1 MKQNI
6 QGLNILQ
13 NMDTVDTYSI
23 EVTKQYCSIRTHI
36 RQMSDIII
44 FCILTVI
51 IQHSTS
57 NAGHSAGVD

>member
-13 NMDTVDTYSI
+13 NMDAVDTYSI
-23 EVTKQYCSIRTHI
+23 EVTELYSSIRTHI
-36 RQMSDIII
+36 WQMSDIII

-51 IQHSTS
+51 TQHSTS
-57 NAGHSAGVD
+57 SAGHSAGVD